1 MIFAMDSRTTSF
13 TLPVL
18 PRTQEGRA
26 AWIAGAVEVIEQ
38 AERLPGRARVWFE
51 TGDAGADLPLIGLDV
66 ASALLVSGLTE
77 GIDQMAGRFN
87 AGAPAD
93 QIMIAVRPLAE
104 RAISAEGRKRIGDA
118 QRRRWAKVRAIS
130 AEAA

>member
-1 MIFAMDSRTTSF
+1 MIFAIDSRTTAF
-13 TLPVL
+13 TLPAV

-26 AWIAGAVEVIEQ
+26 SWIASAVAVVEQ
-38 AERLPGRARVWFE
+38 TERLPGRARVWFE
-51 TGDAGADLPLIGLDV
+51 TGDADADLPLIGLDV
-66 ASALLVSGLTE
+66 ASALLVAGLTDA
-77 GIDQMAGRFN
+77 IDQMAGRFN
-87 AGAPAD
+87 SGAPAD
-93 QIMIAVRPLAE
+93 QIIIAVRPLAE